1 MFGNQSSQINKI
13 SSNQGFTLVEVL
25 IGVTVFSI
33 GILAVGTMQI
43 SSIKGNSTARGITEA
58 GTWAADQAERLVAL
72 PYDDPDLEDTT
83 TPHTVPHQ
91 GKYEISWDVTDD
103 DPIVNTKK
111 ITVDVKWKDRGVEK
125 TVAFD
130 YHKAVIF

>member
-1 MFGNQSSQINKI
+1 MKEVIHNEK
-13 SSNQGFTLVEVL
+13 GFTLIEIL
-25 IGVTVFSI
+25 IGIAVFSI

-58 GTWAADQAERLVAL
+58 GTWAAGQAERLVAL
-72 PYDDPDLEDTT
+72 PYDAPDLEDTT
-83 TPHTVPHQ
+83 TPHAVPHQ

-103 DPIVNTKK
+103 DPIKNTKK
-111 ITVDVKWKDRGVEK
+111 ITVDVTWKDRGVEK